1 MNIPHSQV
9 ETLLREAADQIVM
22 PLWRNLGRDDVT
34 EKSAGDLTTVADT
47 RCEAF
52 LASHLPGLID
62 GSLVLGEESVHDDP
76 GLLAALHTD
85 APVWVIDPLDGTR
98 YFAAGEPKFAIMVC
112 LIQSGM
118 TIGAW
123 ILSPLSGVMT
133 SAERG
138 CGAFEQGERKAVESS
153 RLGADSTTPDV
164 DSTTLGTGPTR
175 LGTDSS
181 RLVVDPSPFPLE
193 RTRGVAMTWY
203 LPEALKPTA
212 DAARDN
218 FLYIERTRCAGY
230 NYPSFAKNEL
240 HFLFFYRTLV
250 WDHAPGVLI
259 AQEAGGL
266 VRRLDGTA
274 YSPVDDRKGLLCA
287 NSPETWTSVQRT
299 LVPSIEVVGTI

>member
-1 MNIPHSQV
+1 M
-9 ETLLREAADQIVM
+9 
-22 PLWRNLGRDDVT
+22 
-34 EKSAGDLTTVADT
+34 TTSADT

-52 LASHLPGLID
+52 LSSHLPGLIE

-76 GLLAALHTD
+76 DLLAALQTD

-98 YFAAGEPKFAIMVC
+98 YFAAGEPKFAVMVC
-112 LIQSGM
+112 LIQSGV

-123 ILSPLSGVMT
+123 ILNPLDGVLT

-138 CGAFEQGERKAVESS
+138 CGAFQGGGAHQESGG
-153 RLGADSTTPDV
+153 LAA
-164 DSTTLGTGPTR
+164 
-175 LGTDSS
+175 DSS
-181 RLVVDPSPFPLE
+181 RLAMDTSPLPLD
-193 RTRGVAMTWY
+193 RARGVAMTWY
-203 LPEALKPTA
+203 LPDSLKP
-212 DAARDN
+212 AAEAGRDS

-240 HFLFFYRTLV
+240 QFLFFYRTLV

-266 VRRLDGTA
+266 VRRLDGTE

-287 NSPETWTSVQRT
+287 NNPETWMLVQRT
-299 LVPSIEVVGTI
+299 LVPSIAVVE

>member
-1 MNIPHSQV
+1 MNIPHAQV
-9 ETLLREAADQIVM
+9 EPILREAADQIVM
-22 PLWRNLGRDDVT
+22 PLWRNLRQDDVK
-34 EKSAGDLTTVADT
+34 EKSEGDLTTTADT

-62 GSLVLGEESVHDDP
+62 GSLVIGEESVHDDP
-76 GLLAALHTD
+76 DLLAALHTD

-98 YFAAGEPKFAIMVC
+98 YYAAGEPKFAIMVC
-112 LIQSGM
+112 LIRLGM

-123 ILSPLSGVMT
+123 ILNPLDGVLT

-138 CGAFEQGERKAVESS
+138 CGAFEQDEHAAREST
-153 RLGADSTTPDV
+153 R
-164 DSTTLGTGPTR
+164 LGTGPTTLDTDCTSQGADPKR
-175 LGTDSS
+175 LAVDPS
-181 RLVVDPSPFPLE
+181 RLVVDPSPLPLE

-203 LPEALKPTA
+203 LPDALKPTA
-212 DAARDN
+212 EAAWEN
-218 FLYIERTRCAGY
+218 FLFIERTRCAGH

-259 AQEAGGL
+259 AEEAGGL
-266 VRRLDGTA
+266 VRRLDGTE

-287 NSPETWTSVQRT
+287 NSPEMWTSVQRT
-299 LVPSIEVVGTI
+299 LVPSISVVG

>member
-1 MNIPHSQV
+1 MNIPHAQV

-22 PLWRNLGRDDVT
+22 PLWRNLGQDDVT

-47 RCEAF
+47 RCETF
-52 LASHLPGLID
+52 LASHLPGLIE
-62 GSLVLGEESVHDDP
+62 GSLVLGEESVHEDP

-123 ILSPLSGVMT
+123 ILNPLSGVLT

-138 CGAFEQGERKAVESS
+138 CGAFEQGERAAV
-153 RLGADSTTPDV
+153 
-164 DSTTLGTGPTR
+164 
-175 LGTDSS
+175 DSS
-181 RLVVDPSPFPLE
+181 RLVVDPSPLPLE

-203 LPEALKPTA
+203 LPDALKPTA
-212 DAARDN
+212 EAAREN
-218 FLYIERTRCAGY
+218 FLYIERTRCAGH

-266 VRRLDGTA
+266 VRRLNGTE

-287 NSPETWTSVQRT
+287 NSPETWTLVQRT
-299 LVPSIEVVGTI
+299 LVPSIEVAGTI

>member
-1 MNIPHSQV
+1 MNVPHDQV
-9 ETLLREAADQIVM
+9 QTILREAADQIVM
-22 PLWRNLGRDDVT
+22 PLWRNLGQDDVT

-52 LASHLPGLID
+52 LASHLPGLIE
-62 GSLVLGEESVHDDP
+62 GSLVLGEESVHEDP

-123 ILSPLSGVMT
+123 ILNPLSGVLT
-133 SAERG
+133 NAERG
-138 CGAFEQGERKAVESS
+138 CGAFEQDEHAVREST
-153 RLGADSTTPDV
+153 R
-164 DSTTLGTGPTR
+164 LGTGPTT
-175 LGTDSS
+175 LDTDCTSQGADPK
-181 RLVVDPSPFPLE
+181 RLVVDPSPLPLE

-203 LPEALKPTA
+203 LPDSLKPTA
-212 DAARDN
+212 DAALDT
-218 FLYIERTRCAGY
+218 FLFIERTRCAGH

-266 VRRLDGTA
+266 VRRLDGTE

-287 NSPETWTSVQRT
+287 NSPKMWTSVQRT
-299 LVPSIEVVGTI
+299 LVPSIEVAGTI